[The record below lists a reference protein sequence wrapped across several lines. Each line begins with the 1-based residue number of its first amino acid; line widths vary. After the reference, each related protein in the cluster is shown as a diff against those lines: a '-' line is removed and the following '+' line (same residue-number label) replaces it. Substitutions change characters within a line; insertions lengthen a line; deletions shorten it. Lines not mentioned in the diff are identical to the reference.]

1 VKRGPD
7 VVSERRAPLRI
18 LAFAGLVAAIGA
30 LGPVDVAGAA
40 DRANRAAL
48 PPPDR
53 AALVRI
59 FRPLVAP
66 LGLRLTRAA
75 LVDADDHRSPT
86 GTHLALYV
94 EPVATYT
101 PAQYVD
107 GVVTVTQVFLPRV
120 FRRWGGLRS
129 FDVCQ
134 EPPASVDASA
144 EPPPETQVFVR
155 RRGVRA
161 VDWRNVDL
169 AEILAAARRAGRE
182 SPVALSVYVA
192 QHLHDVPA
200 YASAEAEARATS
212 KSRYR

>member
-1 VKRGPD
+1 VKCRSGL
-7 VVSERRAPLRI
+7 VVAASVLLLALAPL
-18 LAFAGLVAAIGA
+18 
-30 LGPVDVAGAA
+30 DVASAR
-40 DRANRAAL
+40 DRTHDAGL

-66 LGLRLTRAA
+66 LGLTITRAA
-75 LVDADDHRSPT
+75 LVDADDSRSAT

-94 EPVATYT
+94 EPVGEYT

-107 GVVTVTQVFLPRV
+107 GVVTVTQVFVPRV
-120 FRRWGGLRS
+120 FRRWNGLRS

-134 EPPASVDASA
+134 EPLPKVNPSA

-155 RRGVRA
+155 RRGVHA
-161 VDWRNVDL
+161 LDWEHAEL
-169 AEILAAARRAGRE
+169 AGILAAADRAE
-182 SPVALSVYVA
+182 HDSPIALSVYVA

-200 YASAEAEARATS
+200 YASAEAQANTEATP